1 MKSQDQ
7 YLFSLNSNLSNAR
20 LETGSA
26 ARQLDDFLSED
37 PIGRKKDPL
46 GYWRYKK
53 ERYPALAKVARKYLS
68 APCTSTDSE
77 RLFSAASHVLD
88 AKRNRL
94 KCDKAE
100 MLLFIKKNLP
110 RFLDKI

>member
-1 MKSQDQ
+1 MT
-7 YLFSLNSNLSNAR
+7 A
-20 LETGSA
+20 GSTVQ
-26 ARQLDDFLSED
+26 QLDDFLSED
-37 PIGRKKDPL
+37 PIDRKKDPL
-46 GYWRYKK
+46 GYWRDKK
-53 ERYPALAKVARKYLS
+53 EHFPALAKVARKYLS

-77 RLFSAASHVLD
+77 RLFSAASNVLD